1 MITESTWEQSS
12 RVVLL
17 SEGFSSKI
25 YVRLVKKVSKIL
37 AIQGSGFN
45 YKLHNPLYSQFLRI
59 TTFAG
64 DPQHLHFPIIL
75 TCDIP
80 KIEEFAQQ

>member
-1 MITESTWEQSS
+1 M
-12 RVVLL
+12 VLL
-17 SEGFSSKI
+17 SEGFSSKS
-25 YVRLVKKVSKIL
+25 YVRLVKKFHKSL
-37 AIQGSGFN
+37 AIQGSYFN
-45 YKLHNPLYSQFLRI
+45 YKHHNLFCSHFLRI

-64 DPQHLHFPIIL
+64 DPQHLHFAIIL